1 MKKSTNKYNY
11 CKLHFVLNLFLL
23 LLLIKFG
30 NSQNIYKG
38 TARETSY
45 KNVKKLI
52 YINYIIG

>member
-30 NSQNIYKG
+30 NSF
-38 TARETSY
+38 
-45 KNVKKLI
+45 
-52 YINYIIG
+52 IIRTFTKVLQGKHPTKT